1 MAFVRQRYG
10 KANVRVLRV
19 LRDAGRHE
27 VREARIGVTLDGD
40 FARAYTAA
48 DNSSVVPTDTM
59 KNLVNVLALE
69 HLEAANEPFA
79 MAIAHCFL
87 ERYEQVSEA
96 QVEIDETVWNRMS
109 IAGRPHEHNFVR
121 SESGTPFARVTAT
134 RSAREIVAGI
144 RDLAIMKTTGSG
156 FVDYL
161 QDEYT
166 TLPPTSDRILAT
178 RLCATWRFAGADRTA
193 PAAFGDAAKAIRRA
207 LLRVFATSYSH
218 SVQDSLYRMG
228 EAALAAAPAIEEI
241 TLAMPN
247 VHYLPID
254 LSGFGRD
261 AKGRLFLPTDEP
273 NGQIEATLRRQ

>member
-1 MAFVRQRYG
+1 M
-10 KANVRVLRV
+10 RVLRV
-19 LRDAGRHE
+19 QRDAGRHE
-27 VREARIGVTLDGD
+27 VREARIRVTLDGD

-48 DNSSVVPTDTM
+48 DNKSVVPTDTM

-69 HLEAANEPFA
+69 HLDAANEPFA
-79 MAIAHCFL
+79 QAIAHCFL
-87 ERYEQVSEA
+87 DRYEQVSEA
-96 QVEIDETVWNRMS
+96 QVEIEETVWNRMS

-121 SESGTPFARVTAT
+121 SESGMPFARVTAT
-134 RSAREIVAGI
+134 RSTREVIAGI
-144 RDLAIMKTTGSG
+144 RDLAIMKTTASG
-156 FVDYL
+156 FVDYV

-166 TLPPTSDRILAT
+166 TLPPTSDRVLAT
-178 RLCATWRFAGADRTA
+178 RLSATWRFPGADLTA
-193 PAAFGDAAKAIRRA
+193 PAAFSDAANAIRCA

-228 EAALAAAPAIEEI
+228 EAALAAVPAIEEI

-247 VHYLPID
+247 VHYLAID
-254 LSGFGRD
+254 LSAFGRD

>member
-1 MAFVRQRYG
+1 MPFVRQRYG

-19 LRDAGRHE
+19 QRDAGRHE
-27 VREARIGVTLDGD
+27 VREARIRVTIDGD

-48 DNSSVVPTDTM
+48 DNSSVVPTDTI

-69 HLEAANEPFA
+69 HLAAANEPFA
-79 MAIAHCFL
+79 MTIAHCFL
-87 ERYEQVSEA
+87 DRYEQVSEVK
-96 QVEIDETVWNRMS
+96 VEIDETVWNRMS

-121 SESGTPFARVTAT
+121 SESGTPFACVTAT

-144 RDLAIMKTTGSG
+144 RDLAIMKTTASG
-156 FVDYL
+156 FVDYV

-166 TLPPTSDRILAT
+166 TLPPTSDRVLAT
-178 RLCATWRFAGADRTA
+178 RLCATWRFTGAGDSETDHFAGAAD
-193 PAAFGDAAKAIRRA
+193 AIRGA
-207 LLRVFATSYSH
+207 LLRVFAASYSH

-228 EAALAAAPAIEEI
+228 EAALAAAPEIEEI

-247 VHYLPID
+247 VHYLEID

-261 AKGRLFLPTDEP
+261 ARGRLFLPTDEP

>member
-19 LRDAGRHE
+19 QRDAGRHE
-27 VREARIGVTLDGD
+27 VREARIKVTLDGD

-69 HLEAANEPFA
+69 HLDAANEPFA
-79 MAIAHCFL
+79 LAIARCFL
-87 ERYEQVSEA
+87 DRYEPVSEA

-134 RSAREIVAGI
+134 RSAHEVIAGI
-144 RDLAIMKTTGSG
+144 RDLAIMKTTASG
-156 FVDYL
+156 FVDYV

-178 RLCATWRFAGADRTA
+178 RLCATWRFGGAGNSKTA
-193 PAAFGDAAKAIRRA
+193 HFGDAADAIRAA
-207 LLRVFATSYSH
+207 LLRVFATTYSH

-228 EAALAAAPAIEEI
+228 EAALAAAPAIDEI

-247 VHYLPID
+247 VHYLAID

-273 NGQIEATLRRQ
+273 NGQIEATLRRE